1 MDPHVPRHVS
11 YATNPYTAVL
21 QDIYKQTQTEIE
33 ARNQQAAYH
42 HDASS
47 PSFPPHPSLQDD
59 TYRYEP
65 LSDPALLFIN
75 DILEEDNVA
84 VGNDPSFSYGELVAY
99 QAKASELAAIV
110 KEDSPALSLNVNVPS
125 QEPQDP
131 PIYDASTAFESE
143 ELRFAYDL
151 SNLEVDSFFGGS
163 DVPEPCRNDLLLS
176 SLRGPQGECA
186 LPQGMPMV
194 SGDVGLHESQA
205 SCLQPF
211 MQKRTEQAGADVDVG
226 ASSHFHKHHYKAP
239 KKVSVLKPRKE
250 GAAARKKKRASK
262 EGAHDYV
269 DINDLLLQCANAIG
283 ANNTKSAMEILSK
296 VKQHASPYGNGA
308 QRLAY
313 YFSEALDARFSGMG
327 WPIYMG
333 RMRQRPSSAEI
344 LKATCKYMSTCPF
357 AKASHYFIN
366 QTILNVAKNASVL
379 HILELQTTG
388 YQYPSLF
395 KALASR
401 PGGPP
406 QVRLT
411 GVGFPH
417 YSMIPAQTGVVLEGL
432 QKIGRQ
438 LSEYAGSLGVPFFY
452 TAWAGARE
460 TLRMQDFVSPER
472 NADEAFVVI
481 SAYLLRYIMDDTLDP
496 PPVRLKLLKMGRDI
510 NPDVY
515 IQGIVTGSYS
525 TPFFTRRF
533 REALFHFES
542 VYDMLDTFIER
553 ENTDRVV
560 FESEILGKAILNIV
574 ACEGIDVVERVD
586 KYKHWQALTEEVG
599 FEQLPLDAE
608 IKDNVQAMLKSWHKE
623 YTVAEDS
630 QYLLMGWKGRMLHAM
645 SAWRASAPQ

>member
-1 MDPHVPRHVS
+1 MGSHVPGHVPDD
-11 YATNPYTAVL
+11 TNPYAEVL
-21 QDIYKQTQTEIE
+21 EDIYKQTQTEIE
-33 ARNQQAAYH
+33 ARNQQTDYH
-42 HDASS
+42 HDSAR
-47 PSFPPHPSLQDD
+47 PPFLSEYPLHDD

-65 LSDPALLFIN
+65 LSDPALSFIN
-75 DILEEDNVA
+75 DILEDNVVA

-99 QAKASELAAIV
+99 QAKTSELAAIL
-110 KEDSPALSLNVNVPS
+110 KEDSPSLSLNMDVPS
-125 QEPQDP
+125 QESQDP
-131 PIYDASTAFESE
+131 PLCDSRSAYISE
-143 ELRFAYDL
+143 DFGFAYDL
-151 SNLEVDSFFGGS
+151 RNLEVDSFLCGN
-163 DVPEPCRNDLLLS
+163 DDPDPYRNDLLLS
-176 SLRGPQGECA
+176 SLRGPQGEFV
-186 LPQGMPMV
+186 LSREMPMV
-194 SGDVGLHESQA
+194 SSDVCFHEVQA
-205 SCLQPF
+205 SHQPS
-211 MQKRTEQAGADVDVG
+211 MKKRTEQAGTDVDGG
-226 ASSHFHKHHYKAP
+226 ASSHFYKHHRASKKA
-239 KKVSVLKPRKE
+239 SVLKPRKE
-250 GAAARKKKRASK
+250 SAASRRKKRGSK
-262 EGAHDYV
+262 EGVQEYV
-269 DINDLLLQCANAIG
+269 DVNDLLLQCANSIG
-283 ANNTKSAMEILSK
+283 ANNTKSAMETLSK
-296 VKQHASPYGNGA
+296 VKQHGSPFGNGA

-327 WPIYMG
+327 WPLYMG
-333 RMRQRPSSAEI
+333 RVRQRPSSAEI

-395 KALASR
+395 QALASR

-417 YSMIPAQTGVVLEGL
+417 YSMIPAQTEVVLEGL
-432 QKIGRQ
+432 QKTGRQ
-438 LSEYAGSLGVPFFY
+438 LSDYAASLGVPFHY
-452 TAWAGARE
+452 NAWAGSRE

-472 NADEAFVVI
+472 NSDEVFVVI

-553 ENTDRVV
+553 ENTDRGV

-574 ACEGIDVVERVD
+574 ACEGIDVIERVD

-599 FEQLPLDAE
+599 FEQLPLDEE
-608 IKDNVQAMLKSWHKE
+608 IKDNIQAMLKSWHKE
-623 YTVAEDS
+623 YTVAEDC

-645 SAWRASAPQ
+645 SAWRASALQ

>member
-1 MDPHVPRHVS
+1 MDSHVPGHVPDDTS
-11 YATNPYTAVL
+11 PYSAIL
-21 QDIYKQTQTEIE
+21 EDIYKQAQTEIE
-33 ARNQQAAYH
+33 ARNQPAGYH
-42 HDASS
+42 YDATS
-47 PSFPPHPSLQDD
+47 PPFPSEYPLLDD

-65 LSDPALLFIN
+65 LSDPSLSFIN
-75 DILEEDNVA
+75 DILEEDNVL

-99 QAKASELAAIV
+99 QAKTSELAAIL
-110 KEDSPALSLNVNVPS
+110 KEDSPTLSLNMNVPS
-125 QEPQDP
+125 QEAPNLPLFDLSSA
-131 PIYDASTAFESE
+131 YVSE
-143 ELRFAYDL
+143 DRRFAYNL
-151 SNLEVDSFFGGS
+151 SNLEVDFFN

-176 SLRGPQGECA
+176 SLRGPQGEFVA
-186 LPQGMPMV
+186 PDVVSMV
-194 SGDVGLHESQA
+194 SSGVYSHEAQA
-205 SCLQPF
+205 SWQPS
-211 MQKRTEQAGADVDVG
+211 MKKRMEQAGTESVDGG
-226 ASSHFHKHHYKAP
+226 ASSHFHKHHKAP
-239 KKVSVLKPRKE
+239 KKVSILKPRKE
-250 GAAARKKKRASK
+250 SVATRKKKRASK
-262 EGAHDYV
+262 EGVHEYV

-296 VKQHASPYGNGA
+296 VKQHVSPFGNGA

-327 WPIYMG
+327 WPLYMG
-333 RMRQRPSSAEI
+333 RVRQRPSSAEI

-395 KALASR
+395 QALASR

-417 YSMIPAQTGVVLEGL
+417 YSMIPAQTEVVLEGL
-432 QKIGRQ
+432 QKTGRQ
-438 LSEYAGSLGVPFFY
+438 LSEYAASLGVPFHY
-452 TAWAGARE
+452 TAWAGSRE

-472 NADEAFVVI
+472 NKDEVFVVI

-542 VYDMLDTFIER
+542 VYDMLDTVIEL

-574 ACEGIDVVERVD
+574 ACEGTDVVERVD
-586 KYKHWQALTEEVG
+586 KYKHWQALAEEVG
-599 FEQLPLDAE
+599 FEQLPLNEE
-608 IKDNVQAMLKSWHKE
+608 IKDKVQAMLKSWHKE

-645 SAWRASAPQ
+645 SAWKASAPQ